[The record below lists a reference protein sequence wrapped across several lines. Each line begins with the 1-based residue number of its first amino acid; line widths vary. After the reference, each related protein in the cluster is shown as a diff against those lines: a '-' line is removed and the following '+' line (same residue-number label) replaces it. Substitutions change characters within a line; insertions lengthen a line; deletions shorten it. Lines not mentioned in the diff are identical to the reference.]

1 MTVEEGVDALVDA
14 EGVGCDVAVV
24 GKGYAAAAAAAVED
38 AAAED
43 GEGADDDATVRRIRA
58 RRDDRRD
65 SGSFPRHALLLQAL
79 QNDDSGRP
87 IATQQR
93 PVSAVLSRPRW
104 RLGLLGS

>member
-1 MTVEEGVDALVDA
+1 MTVEKGVDALVDA
-14 EGVGCDVAVV
+14 EGVGRDVA
-24 GKGYAAAAAAAVED
+24 GKGYGAAAAVED
-38 AAAED
+38 AAED

-58 RRDDRRD
+58 PRDDRRD

-93 PVSAVLSRPRW
+93 LVSAVLNRPRW
-104 RLGLLGS
+104 RSGLLGS